1 MNDLVRAAG
10 LPAPGP
16 RLSSWLGWFA
26 DFNLNRC
33 ACLLLWALM
42 STKAC
47 GALLPPPEFLIK
59 LDSPDAPPSGWRH
72 EHRVDGDAP
81 QGSEPVVSYSA
92 GLGAGA
98 RRTLVVD
105 ITNASN
111 FLGHYVLFIGNGGRS
126 QAVAPGASY
135 RLTAAVQS
143 LAGNVPVAVGFHLWG
158 AQEAYLTEASST
170 GKLTDATPETTLPH
184 SYVAGN
190 VVLSKG
196 TSLTMPSALTPL
208 LGIYGIPARSHLRF
222 RIHHVSLIETPPPSA
237 IKVLPLAYPTPEVA
251 AGNVLKLTVP
261 LELRPMKERLVPTI
275 SLVDIA
281 GRTVHR
287 FVKRVPDD
295 GPAFGLGPTIW
306 GPASDP
312 WQFRIPV
319 DVPQGRYSL
328 RYALGPVDAD
338 GRAGR
343 SHVLVA
349 GDGVTAHGDNS
360 YEIGQ
365 LTVKPSAGLSVG
377 QHFHRIPGSSENGP
391 VLVPYH
397 FVRSLNND
405 KVGAVQWWTGEQTLC
420 EAKTPGLCGNKTNQD
435 WRAFD
440 IWANHHAKARE
451 KKILLTFSGSPRWA
465 SARPTEASGYCDACG
480 FTAEPAPQYMPAYRQ
495 MVTETVARYRD
506 RLMGVECW
514 NEPYFDDAGKPR
526 PSTYFTGSPTALAD
540 VCKAIYLAAK
550 SVDTSIPVFCPQAP
564 SPEGMA
570 NVLSARTSQAEP
582 IHRFCDVIGAHAYN
596 AVGADTLGRDYGG
609 SRIADAVRVMR
620 ETARR
625 MGLDKPLAITE
636 WGIDKDFAL
645 IAPRSGSFAAMSS
658 QDRGEMV
665 YQTLATLQE
674 LGVGW
679 VGLYSYDNDHQGLWQ
694 GLDPVTRR
702 PRYDATQAQRQAAA
716 VRDVGRPLP

>member
-1 MNDLVRAAG
+1 MTNQVAV
-10 LPAPGP
+10 
-16 RLSSWLGWFA
+16 
-26 DFNLNRC
+26 
-33 ACLLLWALM
+33 CLLSDKGVRSARFTWLRRLA
-42 STKAC
+42 
-47 GALLPPPEFLIK
+47 GALL
-59 LDSPDAPPSGWRH
+59 
-72 EHRVDGDAP
+72 
-81 QGSEPVVSYSA
+81 
-92 GLGAGA
+92 
-98 RRTLVVD
+98 
-105 ITNASN
+105 
-111 FLGHYVLFIGNGGRS
+111 
-126 QAVAPGASY
+126 AVASG
-135 RLTAAVQS
+135 TATTAPDLPWPTLAIRGVDFARDGVKVRQLVHPS
-143 LAGNVPVAVGFHLWG
+143 LGVA
-158 AQEAYLTEASST
+158 
-170 GKLTDATPETTLPH
+170 P
-184 SYVAGN
+184 
-190 VVLSKG
+190 
-196 TSLTMPSALTPL
+196 
-208 LGIYGIPARSHLRF
+208 
-222 RIHHVSLIETPPPSA
+222 
-237 IKVLPLAYPTPEVA
+237 
-251 AGNVLKLTVP
+251 GNVLKLTVLLDMQSVGIP
-261 LELRPMKERLVPTI
+261 LVPTI
-275 SLVDIA
+275 SLVDAA
-281 GRTVHR
+281 GRTVR
-287 FVKRVPDD
+287 QFVKRVPQD
-295 GPAFGLGPTIW
+295 GPAFPVGPTPRGHAI
-306 GPASDP
+306 DP
-312 WQFRIPV
+312 WQFRMPL
-319 DVPQGRYSL
+319 DVPPD
-328 RYALGPVDAD
+328 RYALRYELWEVQSAVGINRTNVA
-338 GRAGR
+338 GRAGN
-343 SHVLVA
+343 A
-349 GDGVTAHGDNS
+349 
-360 YEIGQ
+360 YEIGH

-391 VLVPYH
+391 VMVPYH

-405 KVGAVQWWTGEQTLC
+405 RVGAVQWWTGEQTLC
-420 EAKTPGLCGNKTNQD
+420 EAKTPGLCSNKANQD

-440 IWANHHAKARE
+440 AWADYHAKARE
-451 KKILLTFSGSPRWA
+451 KRILLTFSGSPRWA
-465 SARPTEASGYCDACG
+465 SARPMEASGYCDACG

-526 PSTYFTGSPTALAD
+526 PSSYFTGSPTALAD

-596 AVGADTLGRDYGG
+596 AVGADTLGRDYGS

-625 MGLDKPLAITE
+625 MKLDKPLAITE

-658 QDRGEMV
+658 QDRGEMI

-694 GLDPVTRR
+694 GMDPVTRR